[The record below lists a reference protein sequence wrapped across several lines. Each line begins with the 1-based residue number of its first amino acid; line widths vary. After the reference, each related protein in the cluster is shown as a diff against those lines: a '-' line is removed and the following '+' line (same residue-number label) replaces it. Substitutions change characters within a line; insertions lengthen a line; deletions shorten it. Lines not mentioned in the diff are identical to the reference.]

1 MNSNIYNQFAKYY
14 AEGQYSQFA
23 DHMFE
28 QFPIVQERYHL
39 PSHGK
44 LLDVACGNGA
54 FAINMANLDWQVT
67 GVDSSAAQL
76 SIAEERLLKSN
87 VSVNFHQADMR
98 ELNFSHEF
106 DLVTCWFD
114 SLNYMLTP
122 ADLTIAFNKAFHS
135 LKPGGFYI
143 FDMNTIYGIMVQWQS
158 FGTTLQKSTP
168 TMLEIHR
175 NTCDHEKNIAHLHIT
190 IFDREDT
197 MTNDTYCWQRIDEIH
212 TERAYP
218 VESIKQWLKDTG
230 FAVLDI
236 FGSIYEFTD
245 PRVDSPRVW
254 FVCQKV

>member
-1 MNSNIYNQFAKYY
+1 MNNNIYNQFAKYY
-14 AEGQYSQFA
+14 AEEQYSQFS

-28 QFPIVQERYHL
+28 QFPVLQERYSL
-39 PSHGK
+39 PIHGK

-54 FAINMANLDWQVT
+54 FAINMAQLGWQVT
-67 GVDSSAAQL
+67 GIDSSAAQL
-76 SIAEERLLKSN
+76 TIAAERLLKSN
-87 VSVNFHQADMR
+87 ISISFHQADMR
-98 ELNFSHEF
+98 DLNFTPQF

-122 ADLTIAFNKAFHS
+122 ADLTTAFDNAYHA

-143 FDMNTIYGIMVQWQS
+143 FDMNTIYGIMVRWQS

-175 NTCDHEKNIAHLHIT
+175 PTCDHEKNIAHLHIT
-190 IFDREDT
+190 IFDREEV
-197 MTNDTYCWQRIDEIH
+197 MTNGAYNWRRIDEIH

-230 FAVLDI
+230 FNVLDI
-236 FGSIYEFTD
+236 FGSIYEFTES
-245 PRVDSPRVW
+245 RSDSPRVW
-254 FVCQKV
+254 FVARK

>member
-14 AEGQYSQFA
+14 AEEQYSQFG

-28 QFPIVQERYHL
+28 QFPLVQERYHL
-39 PSHGK
+39 PIHGK

-54 FAINMANLDWQVT
+54 FAIKMAKLGWQVT
-67 GVDSSAAQL
+67 GIDSSAAQL
-76 SIAEERLLKSN
+76 AIADERLMKSD
-87 VSVNFHQADMR
+87 VSVDFHQTDMR
-98 ELNFSHEF
+98 ELNSEHEF

-122 ADLTIAFNKAFHS
+122 TDLTTAFNNAYQT

-190 IFDREDT
+190 IYDREEAI
-197 MTNDTYCWQRIDEIH
+197 TNGAYNWQRIDEIH

-218 VESIKQWLKDTG
+218 VETIKQWLKVTG
-230 FAVLDI
+230 FKVLDI
-236 FGSIYEFTD
+236 FGSIYEFTE
-245 PRVDSPRVW
+245 PRSDSPRVW
-254 FVCQKV
+254 FVVRK